1 LILANLKNDRT
12 FFQGLKMGKVITYIL
27 GVLIILVLI
36 SSLFSAP
43 KNATQ
48 TDTESKMSNT
58 ACNGILVIGIA
69 SCNTSQQ
76 ITTSTTTN
84 TNDGDKGLGLG
95 TVEILGVLTLIV
107 FAFMAKSDGSSRAR
121 YEQPRR
127 PQRPPPQQYRDDDY
141 YER

>member
-1 LILANLKNDRT
+1 
-12 FFQGLKMGKVITYIL
+12 MGKVITYIL

-58 ACNGILVIGIA
+58 ACNGILVLGIA

-76 ITTSTTTN
+76 MTTSTTTN
-84 TNDGDKGLGLG
+84 TNDGDNGLGLG
-95 TVEILGVLTLIV
+95 TIEILGILALIV
-107 FAFMAKSDGSSRAR
+107 FAFMARSDRGSSRPR
-121 YEQPRR
+121 YEQYEQPRR
-127 PQRPPPQQYRDDDY
+127 PQRPPPSQYRDDDY

>member
-76 ITTSTTTN
+76 MTTSTTTN

-95 TVEILGVLTLIV
+95 TIEILGILTLIV
-107 FAFMAKSDGSSRAR
+107 FAFMTKSDGSSRAR

>member
-1 LILANLKNDRT
+1 
-12 FFQGLKMGKVITYIL
+12 
-27 GVLIILVLI
+27 
-36 SSLFSAP
+36 
-43 KNATQ
+43 
-48 TDTESKMSNT
+48 MSNT

-107 FAFMAKSDGSSRAR
+107 FAFMAKSDRGGYKPRYER

-127 PQRPPPQQYRDDDY
+127 PQRPPPPQSPQYRDDDY

>member
-1 LILANLKNDRT
+1 MKALL
-12 FFQGLKMGKVITYIL
+12 VIL
-27 GVLIILVLI
+27 GVLIILVLA

-43 KNATQ
+43 RNATQ

-69 SCNTSQQ
+69 SCNTSQE

-95 TVEILGVLTLIV
+95 TIEILGILALIV
-107 FAFMAKSDGSSRAR
+107 FAFMARSDRSSRTKYEQ

-127 PQRPPPQQYRDDDY
+127 TRRPSPSQYYDDDY